1 MIVKTFEIKKKEL
14 NNFKFFLIYGNNSG
28 LIDEIIENDLKP
40 KLSKNIYNYDE
51 NEILQNDENFKDDI
65 LSKSFFDNEKLII
78 ISRTTDKIFKLIEEI
93 IDKNIKDIVIILK
106 ASTLEKKSK
115 LRNLFEKN
123 SDVICT
129 PVYED
134 NNQSLSMIVREFLKK
149 NNINLSQQII
159 NILTERAKGD
169 RINLKNELDKL
180 KYFSQNKSKIEI
192 DEILNLTNLAENYNI
207 SELVDNSL
215 AQNKKRTLYIFNENN
230 FVSDDCILIL
240 RTYLSKLKRLLKL
253 KSAMTQNNNLD
264 QAISSYKPPI
274 FWKEKDI
281 VKQQLKILDF
291 DEIQDLIMNTNEI
304 EYQIKKNPGVSTLLL
319 KNFILEKTLNTNNL
333 L

>member
-1 MIVKTFEIKKKEL
+1 MIVKTFEIKKKEI

-65 LSKSFFDNEKLII
+65 LSKSFFDDEKLII

-123 SDVICT
+123 SGVICT

-134 NNQSLSMIVREFLKK
+134 NNQSLSMIV
-149 NNINLSQQII
+149 
-159 NILTERAKGD
+159 
-169 RINLKNELDKL
+169 
-180 KYFSQNKSKIEI
+180 
-192 DEILNLTNLAENYNI
+192 EN
-207 SELVDNSL
+207 
-215 AQNKKRTLYIFNENN
+215 F
-230 FVSDDCILIL
+230 
-240 RTYLSKLKRLLKL
+240 
-253 KSAMTQNNNLD
+253 
-264 QAISSYKPPI
+264 
-274 FWKEKDI
+274 EK
-281 VKQQLKILDF
+281 
-291 DEIQDLIMNTNEI
+291 
-304 EYQIKKNPGVSTLLL
+304 
-319 KNFILEKTLNTNNL
+319 
-333 L
+333 